1 MITQNGFRIYEIC
14 SCSAEADEIIRRHWQ
29 VLSPELAIGS
39 GFGERTAKFKILRRS
54 FVAVCYNY
62 LNLGKD
68 K

>member
-1 MITQNGFRIYEIC
+1 MLL
-14 SCSAEADEIIRRHWQ
+14 SAH
-29 VLSPELAIGS
+29 ELAIGS

-62 LNLGKD
+62 LNLGKG